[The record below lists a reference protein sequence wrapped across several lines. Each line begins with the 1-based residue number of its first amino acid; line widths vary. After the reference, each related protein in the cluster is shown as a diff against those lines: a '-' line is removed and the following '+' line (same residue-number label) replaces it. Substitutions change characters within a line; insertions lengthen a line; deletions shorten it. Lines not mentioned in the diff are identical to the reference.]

1 MLCGKHFDVSSF
13 TGIDRK
19 KLNNFAIPTEA
30 QHILTELR
38 IEMMKSSPDKPITHE
53 DQEAPSCIPQSESM
67 ELTIEC
73 TPWPQNLDKTVDS
86 TMSSDEP
93 DEEFEFSVQQKLT
106 ANSSNRSGGNEL
118 NLDSFPKIPQFSG
131 KFWDWPLFKDNY
143 ISLIHSSKLDNINKF
158 KCLISA
164 VKGNALR
171 MIKKIEFTAEN
182 YEIAWQL
189 LLYKYDNNRCRV
201 NNLLNELL
209 NFPIIKKESSRD
221 LKSLVDNIKTSLCA
235 LKSLGQ
241 PTDYWDT
248 IVIHLMVRKL
258 DSVTFREWENQ
269 CNALTTSPNLKQFL
283 EFISNKADTLEIIY
297 KEDKR
302 KTRKKMRLLR
312 ENISPN

>member
-1 MLCGKHFDVSSF
+1 
-13 TGIDRK
+13 
-19 KLNNFAIPTEA
+19 
-30 QHILTELR
+30 
-38 IEMMKSSPDKPITHE
+38 
-53 DQEAPSCIPQSESM
+53 
-67 ELTIEC
+67 
-73 TPWPQNLDKTVDS
+73 
-86 TMSSDEP
+86 MSSDEP
-93 DEEFEFSVQQKLT
+93 DEEFEFSGQQKFT
-106 ANSSNRSGGNEL
+106 AINSSNRSGGKELL

-143 ISLIHSSKLDNINKF
+143 ILLIHSSKLEDINKF

-171 MIKKIEFTAEN
+171 MIKKLEFTAEN

-189 LLYKYDNNRCRV
+189 LLNKYDNDRRRV
-201 NNLLNELL
+201 NNLMNELF
-209 NFPIIKKESSRD
+209 NFPTIKKESSRD

-241 PTDYWDT
+241 PTDHWDT

-269 CNALTTSPNLKQFL
+269 CNTLTNTPNLKQFL
-283 EFISNKADTLEIIY
+283 EFISNKADTLEIIH

-302 KTRKKMRLLR
+302 KNRKK
-312 ENISPN
+312 